1 MIQRRGSTLDS
12 NQNDIKKHLLRA
24 VYYNLPKF
32 IKAFKIPQKKKEKK
46 KRCAFEKSSL
56 SKHFSGHLAP

>member
-1 MIQRRGSTLDS
+1 MIQRRGSTLDY

-32 IKAFKIPQKKKEKK
+32 IKAFKIPRKKKK
-46 KRCAFEKSSL
+46 KRKGAFEKSSL

>member
-1 MIQRRGSTLDS
+1 MIQRRGSTLDY

-32 IKAFKIPQKKKEKK
+32 IKAFKIPRKKKRKKEKM
-46 KRCAFEKSSL
+46 CF
-56 SKHFSGHLAP
+56 

>member
-1 MIQRRGSTLDS
+1 MIQWRGSTLDY

-32 IKAFKIPQKKKEKK
+32 TKAFKILQKKKK

>member
-32 IKAFKIPQKKKEKK
+32 IKAFKIPQKKKKK
-46 KRCAFEKSSL
+46 KRKDVLLKRAVYQSTFQVT
-56 SKHFSGHLAP
+56 

>member
-1 MIQRRGSTLDS
+1 MIQRRGSTLDY

-32 IKAFKIPQKKKEKK
+32 IKAFKIPRKKKK
-46 KRCAFEKSSL
+46 KRKDVLLKRVVYQSTFQVT
-56 SKHFSGHLAP
+56 

>member
-1 MIQRRGSTLDS
+1 MIQRRGSKLDY

-32 IKAFKIPQKKKEKK
+32 IKAFKIPQKKKKK
-46 KRCAFEKSSL
+46 KRKDVLLKRAVYQSTFQVT
-56 SKHFSGHLAP
+56 

>member
-1 MIQRRGSTLDS
+1 MIQRRGSTLDY

-32 IKAFKIPQKKKEKK
+32 IKALKIPQKKKKK
-46 KRCAFEKSSL
+46 KRKDVLLKRAVYQSTFQVT
-56 SKHFSGHLAP
+56 